1 MLNVRGVR
9 VGSVNNVWGVRN
21 LLMWRVILVRV
32 YILYCVHL
40 INIVLF
46 KASSYEFNDSVFL

>member
-1 MLNVRGVR
+1 MNVRGVR
-9 VGSVNNVWGVRN
+9 VGCRDFIRGVRN
-21 LLMWRVILVRV
+21 SRMGCVILVRV